1 MWASVTL
8 MALQRVSSR
17 RFHPQAGCEIIS
29 DQTVARERQK
39 ITRGRQGGGLRLKIG
54 KHKDPTSSISTA
66 NPEMIVVRGYDLCK
80 DLIGSLSLTEHF
92 WLLVTGK
99 RPNAAQTRVLDS
111 CLVAIAEHGLVPSVQ
126 AARMTYAAG
135 PEAMQGAVAAG
146 ILGCGSVILGSAE
159 NAGRFLAKIVERGGD
174 AAKPLVQE
182 YRAAK
187 TPFPGY
193 GHPLHT
199 DEDPRA
205 GRLIAVA
212 REAGIAGPHV
222 AAAQAAEAAI
232 REVMGRPLVLNVSG
246 AIPAVLLD
254 AGFPLSGLKGVPILA
269 RAASLIAHLVEE
281 QARPIGFLLSE
292 AAERSIGYDGDAPAH
307 FKPSRIE

>member
-1 MWASVTL
+1 V
-8 MALQRVSSR
+8 
-17 RFHPQAGCEIIS
+17 
-29 DQTVARERQK
+29 
-39 ITRGRQGGGLRLKIG
+39 KIG

-66 NPEMIVVRGYDLCK
+66 NSEMIVVRGFDLCK
-80 DLIGSLSLTEHF
+80 DLIGSVSLTDHF

-99 RPNAAQTRVLDS
+99 RATPAQCRVLDS
-111 CLVAIAEHGLVPSVQ
+111 CLVAIAEHGMVPSVQ

-159 NAGRFLAKIVERGGD
+159 NAGKFLAKITERGGGAE
-174 AAKPLVQE
+174 AAKAIAQE

-205 GRLIAVA
+205 GRLISVA
-212 REAGIAGPHV
+212 SEARLAGPHV
-222 AAAQAAEAAI
+222 AAARAAEAAI
-232 REVMGRPLVLNVSG
+232 REIMGRPLVLNVSG

-254 AGFPLSGLKGVPILA
+254 AGFPLGGLKGVPILA

-281 QARPIGFLLSE
+281 QTRPIGFLLSE
-292 AAERSIGYDGDAPAH
+292 AAEGSITYDGTAPAG
-307 FKPSRIE
+307 FKPEAH

>member
-1 MWASVTL
+1 M
-8 MALQRVSSR
+8 
-17 RFHPQAGCEIIS
+17 
-29 DQTVARERQK
+29 
-39 ITRGRQGGGLRLKIG
+39 KIG

-80 DLIGSLSLTEHF
+80 DLIGTLSLTEHF
-92 WLLVTGK
+92 WLLVSGQ
-99 RPNAAQTRVLDS
+99 RANAAQTRVLDS

-159 NAGRFLAKIVERGGD
+159 NAGRFLAKIVERGGGD
-174 AAKPLVQE
+174 AAKALVQE
-182 YRAAK
+182 LRAAK

-205 GRLIAVA
+205 SRLIAVA
-212 REAGIAGPHV
+212 REAGIADKHV
-222 AAAQAAEAAI
+222 AAAQAAEVAI

-281 QARPIGFLLSE
+281 QVRPIGFLLSE
-292 AAERSIGYDGDAPAH
+292 AAESSIGYDGKTPAN
-307 FKPSRIE
+307 FKPEPH

>member
-1 MWASVTL
+1 V
-8 MALQRVSSR
+8 R
-17 RFHPQAGCEIIS
+17 
-29 DQTVARERQK
+29 
-39 ITRGRQGGGLRLKIG
+39 IG
-54 KHKDPTSSISTA
+54 KHKDPKSSISTA
-66 NPEMIVVRGYDLCK
+66 NSEMIVVRGFDLCK
-80 DLIGSLSLTEHF
+80 DLIGSVSITEHF

-99 RPNAAQTRVLDS
+99 RATLAQGRVLDA

-159 NAGRFLAKIVERGGD
+159 QAGRFLAKINERGGG
-174 AAKPLVQE
+174 AEPAKALAQE
-182 YRAAK
+182 YRTAK

-212 REAGIAGPHV
+212 KEADVAGPYV
-222 AAAQAAEAAI
+222 AAAFAAEAAI
-232 REVMGRPLVLNVSG
+232 REIMGRPLVLNVSG

-254 AGFPLSGLKGVPILA
+254 AGFPLGGLKGVPILA

-281 QARPIGFLLSE
+281 QVRPIGFLLSE
-292 AAERSIGYDGDAPAH
+292 AAERSIAYDGTAPAN
-307 FKPSRIE
+307 FKPEAH

>member
-1 MWASVTL
+1 L
-8 MALQRVSSR
+8 N
-17 RFHPQAGCEIIS
+17 
-29 DQTVARERQK
+29 QTVARQRGK
-39 ITRGRQGGGLRLKIG
+39 ITHARQCGGLRLKIG

-80 DLIGSLSLTEHF
+80 DLIGTLSLTEHF
-92 WLLVTGK
+92 WLLVTGQ
-99 RPNAAQTRVLDS
+99 RANAAQTRVLDS

-159 NAGRFLAKIVERGGD
+159 SAGRFLAKIVERGGSAD
-174 AAKPLVQE
+174 AAKTLVQE
-182 YRAAK
+182 LRAAK

-212 REAGIAGPHV
+212 REVGIAGTHV
-222 AAAQAAEAAI
+222 AAAQSAEAAI

-254 AGFPLSGLKGVPILA
+254 AGFPPGGLKGVPILA

-281 QARPIGFLLSE
+281 QIRPIGFLLSE
-292 AAERSIGYDGDAPAH
+292 AAERSIGYDGTAPAH
-307 FKPSRIE
+307 FKPEPH

>member
-1 MWASVTL
+1 M
-8 MALQRVSSR
+8 
-17 RFHPQAGCEIIS
+17 
-29 DQTVARERQK
+29 
-39 ITRGRQGGGLRLKIG
+39 KIG
-54 KHKDPTSSISTA
+54 KHKDPTSSISTSNA
-66 NPEMIVVRGYDLCK
+66 EMIVVRGYDLCK
-80 DLIGSLSLTEHF
+80 DLIGSVSLTEHF
-92 WLLVTGK
+92 WLLTTGQ
-99 RPNAAQTRVLDS
+99 RATAAQCRVLDS
-111 CLVAIAEHGLVPSVQ
+111 CLVAIAEHGMVPSVQ

-159 NAGRFLAKIVERGGD
+159 NAGKFLAKINER
-174 AAKPLVQE
+174 AAKDGLAAAAKGLAQE

-187 TPFPGY
+187 IPFPGY

-205 GRLIAVA
+205 GRLLAVA
-212 REAGIAGPHV
+212 KEAGLAGPY
-222 AAAQAAEAAI
+222 AEAARAAETAI
-232 REVMGRPLVLNVSG
+232 RDIMGRPLVLNVSG

-254 AGFPLSGLKGVPILA
+254 AGFPISGLKGVPILA

-292 AAERSIGYDGDAPAH
+292 AAEGSIGYDGTTPPG
-307 FKPSRIE
+307 FKPEAH

>member
-1 MWASVTL
+1 
-8 MALQRVSSR
+8 
-17 RFHPQAGCEIIS
+17 
-29 DQTVARERQK
+29 
-39 ITRGRQGGGLRLKIG
+39 
-54 KHKDPTSSISTA
+54 
-66 NPEMIVVRGYDLCK
+66 MIVVRGFDLCN

-99 RPNAAQTRVLDS
+99 RASAAQTRVLDA

-159 NAGRFLAKIVERGGD
+159 NAGTFLATINQRGGSAD
-174 AAKPLVQE
+174 AAKAVAQE
-182 YRAAK
+182 YRLGK
-187 TPFPGY
+187 IPFPGY

-212 REAGIAGPHV
+212 GEAGLSGPHI
-222 AAAQAAEAAI
+222 AAARAAESAI
-232 REVMGRPLVLNVSG
+232 REIMGRPLVLNVSG

-254 AGFPLSGLKGVPILA
+254 AGFPLGGLKGVPILA
-269 RAASLIAHLVEE
+269 RAASLIAHVVEE
-281 QARPIGFLLSE
+281 QMRPIGFLLSE
-292 AAERSIGYDGDAPAH
+292 AAETSIAYDGATPPGFKSEKSEAH
-307 FKPSRIE
+307 